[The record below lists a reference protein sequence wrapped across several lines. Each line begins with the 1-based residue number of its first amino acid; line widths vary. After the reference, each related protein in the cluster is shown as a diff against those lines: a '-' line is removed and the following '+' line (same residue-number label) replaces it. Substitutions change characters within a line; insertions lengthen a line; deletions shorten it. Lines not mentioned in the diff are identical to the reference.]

1 MLEDRHGGAA
11 TSPDVVSQYNRLN
24 QLGAIDNL
32 EALRLENRE
41 LDRLVTDAAALVAL
55 PSVPLMLD
63 FVIDKALERFV
74 PTFLA
79 FVIEPPRGNRLS
91 QFCYRNLKP
100 SDETIPLDCYRRI
113 KSRFLSKPFTER
125 FDTILAE
132 TGEYPEL
139 EAFSPELVF
148 PMRGID
154 GLYGIVVLGE
164 KVVGNEYSEVETMY
178 LDRLTRFLAVGLQ
191 NGLHHQSSITDAKTG
206 LYNHEFFM
214 RRLAEEQA
222 RCSRSGAQACILMLD
237 VDRFKRFNDSHGHL
251 AGDAALEALAAT
263 LKSTMRTGDAVGR
276 FGGEEFCV
284 LALDCDAR
292 GAMDAAER
300 VRRSVESLRFSY
312 DGQELSITVSLGIR
326 MLDPGIDPKDLLD
339 DADKALY
346 ASKSGGRNRS
356 TLFRPGLLGRAELLR
371 AADPN
376 LCRP

>member
-125 FDTILAE
+125 FDT
-132 TGEYPEL
+132 
-139 EAFSPELVF
+139 SS
-148 PMRGID
+148 
-154 GLYGIVVLGE
+154 GE
-164 KVVGNEYSEVETMY
+164 K
-178 LDRLTRFLAVGLQ
+178 A
-191 NGLHHQSSITDAKTG
+191 SS
-206 LYNHEFFM
+206 
-214 RRLAEEQA
+214 
-222 RCSRSGAQACILMLD
+222 SG
-237 VDRFKRFNDSHGHL
+237 
-251 AGDAALEALAAT
+251 
-263 LKSTMRTGDAVGR
+263 
-276 FGGEEFCV
+276 
-284 LALDCDAR
+284 
-292 GAMDAAER
+292 
-300 VRRSVESLRFSY
+300 
-312 DGQELSITVSLGIR
+312 
-326 MLDPGIDPKDLLD
+326 
-339 DADKALY
+339 
-346 ASKSGGRNRS
+346 
-356 TLFRPGLLGRAELLR
+356 
-371 AADPN
+371 
-376 LCRP
+376 

>member
-1 MLEDRHGGAA
+1 MLEEKAGGA
-11 TSPDVVSQYNRLN
+11 PDVLTQYNRLS
-24 QLGAIDNL
+24 QLGAIENL

-55 PSVPLMLD
+55 PSVPMMLD
-63 FVIDKALERFV
+63 FVIDKVLERFV

-100 SDETIPLDCYRRI
+100 SDEEIPIDCYRRI

-139 EAFSPELVF
+139 EPFSPELVF

-154 GLYGIVVLGE
+154 GLYGIVVLGS
-164 KVVGNEYSEVETMY
+164 KVVGDEYSEAETMY
-178 LDRLTRFLAVGLQ
+178 LDRLTRFLAVGIQ

-206 LYNHEFFM
+206 LYNHESFM
-214 RRLAEEQA
+214 RRLAEEQ
-222 RCSRSGAQACILMLD
+222 SRSSRNGAQACILMLD

-251 AGDAALEALAAT
+251 AGDAALEALAST
-263 LKSTMRTGDAVGR
+263 LKAVMRTGDAVGR

-284 LALDCDAR
+284 LALDCDPR

-300 VRRSVESLRFSY
+300 VRRAVESMRFPH
-312 DGQELSITVSLGIR
+312 DGKDLSITVSVGVR
-326 MLDPGIDPKDLLD
+326 MLDPLIDPKDLLD

-346 ASKSGGRNRS
+346 ASKSGGRNRC
-356 TLFRPGLLGRAELLR
+356 TLFRPGLLGRAALLR

-376 LCRP
+376 LGRR

>member
-1 MLEDRHGGAA
+1 MLEEKAGGA
-11 TSPDVVSQYNRLN
+11 PDVLTQYNRLS
-24 QLGAIDNL
+24 QLGAIENL

-55 PSVPLMLD
+55 PSVPMMLD
-63 FVIDKALERFV
+63 FVIDKVLERFV

-100 SDETIPLDCYRRI
+100 SDEVIPIDCYRRI
-113 KSRFLSKPFTER
+113 KQRFLSKPFTER

-154 GLYGIVVLGE
+154 GLYGIVVLGS
-164 KVVGNEYSEVETMY
+164 KVVGDEYSEVETMY
-178 LDRLTRFLAVGLQ
+178 LDRLTRFLSVGIQ

-214 RRLAEEQA
+214 RRLAEEQ
-222 RCSRSGAQACILMLD
+222 SRSSRNGAQACILMLD

-251 AGDAALEALAAT
+251 AGDAALEALAST
-263 LKSTMRTGDAVGR
+263 LRGIMRTGDAIGR

-284 LALDCDAR
+284 LALDCDDR
-292 GAMDAAER
+292 GALDAAER
-300 VRRSVESLRFSY
+300 VRRAVESMRFSY
-312 DGQELSITVSLGIR
+312 DGQDLSITVSIGVR
-326 MLDPGIDPKDLLD
+326 MIDTRIDPKDLLD

-346 ASKSGGRNRS
+346 ASKSGGRNRC
-356 TLFRPGLLGRAELLR
+356 TLFRPGLLGRATLLR
-371 AADPN
+371 AADPR
-376 LCRP
+376 LGRE